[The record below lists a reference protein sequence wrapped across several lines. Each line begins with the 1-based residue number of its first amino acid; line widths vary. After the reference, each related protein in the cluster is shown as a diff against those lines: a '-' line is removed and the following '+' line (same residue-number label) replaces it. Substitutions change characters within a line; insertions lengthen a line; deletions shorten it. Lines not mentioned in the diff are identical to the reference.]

1 MKKTASL
8 PVLAVLATLTLQAGD
23 FRMPPPEVLSLDNG
37 MTVLYRLN
45 RTAPLVSFHAILGGA
60 GTASE
65 PSGKE
70 GVAGLAAE
78 LLLKGCGGKSAHAV
92 AEALDFM
99 GASLTMSSDAESAQ
113 MSGQCLR
120 EHFPALLELA
130 SAALTTPDFPD
141 DEFERE
147 RARRR
152 ESFKSIKD
160 DAHSA
165 IRPYFMKAYFG
176 GHPLGR
182 LALGTE
188 ASLGTLGLDDV
199 KAFYTARYRP
209 DQMILSVAGDLSLD
223 ELKAALGKTLGTW
236 ARPAAPAD
244 APAVPAFPKPAGRR
258 LLLVDKPDLNQS
270 FFVLGGPGFAFGDPV
285 EPRAQVFN
293 TLFGDRF
300 TSWLNTELRIKRGLT
315 YGAGS
320 TFQGWRDGGIFYIA
334 SYTQNE
340 NLGTMLDITLDL
352 MRKAREQG
360 FTAADV
366 ESARNY
372 IRGQTPLDLETA
384 GEQANA
390 CALLRFYGIG
400 WDYYDRFLADVAR
413 VTPPDVAD
421 AAKRLVPSEDFTL
434 VVLGK
439 AEAVLPILQKYG
451 KFEVREISDP
461 GF

>member
-8 PVLAVLATLTLQAGD
+8 SALALLATFTLRAGE
-23 FRMPPPEVLSLDNG
+23 FRLPPPEVFTLDNG
-37 MTVLYRLN
+37 MTVLYRLD
-45 RTAPLVSFHAILGGA
+45 RTAPLVSFQAILGGA
-60 GTASE
+60 GTADE
-65 PSGKE
+65 PQGKE
-70 GVAGLAAE
+70 GVAGLTAD
-78 LLLKGCGGKSAHAV
+78 LLLKGCGGKSAQAV
-92 AEALDFM
+92 AEAIDFM

-113 MSGQCLR
+113 MSGLCLR
-120 EHFPALLELA
+120 EHFPVLLDLA
-130 SAALTTPDFPD
+130 SAALTTPDLPA

-152 ESFKSIKD
+152 ESFKSLKD
-160 DAHSA
+160 DAHAA
-165 IRPYFMKAYFG
+165 IRPYFMKAYFA

-188 ASLGTLGLDDV
+188 ASLGALGPDDV
-199 KAFYTARYRP
+199 KAFYKACYRP
-209 DQMILSVAGDLSLD
+209 DRMILCVVGDISPD
-223 ELKAALGKTLGTW
+223 DLKAALGRTLGTW
-236 ARPAAPAD
+236 ARPAAPAG
-244 APAVPAFPKPAGRR
+244 APSLPEFPKPSGRR

-270 FFVLGGPGFAFGDPV
+270 FFILGGPGFAFGDPV

-320 TFQGWRDGGIFYIA
+320 AFQGWRNGGLFTIA
-334 SYTQNE
+334 SYTKNE
-340 NLGTMLDITLDL
+340 DLGTMLDITLDL
-352 MRKAREQG
+352 MKKAREQG
-360 FTAADV
+360 FAAADV

-384 GEQANA
+384 GQQADA
-390 CALLRFYGIG
+390 YAQLRFYGIG
-400 WDYYDRFLADVAR
+400 WDYFDRFLAEVSR
-413 VTPPDVAD
+413 VTPAAVAD

-439 AEAVLPILQKYG
+439 AEAVLPILEKYG
-451 KFEVREISDP
+451 KFEVRKISDP